1 MYKLHI
7 ALLDILLYDTV
18 VFRYTYYYERVKIH
32 ETNSISK
39 SKAERDL
46 ENLEKAAEE
55 FRKVAEDAAK
65 QYDEVKNDF
74 DDYNQA
80 LERIQGK

>member
-1 MYKLHI
+1 MKRILSAI
-7 ALLDILLYDTV
+7 LAAALCLSLAGC
-18 VFRYTYYYERVKIH
+18 
-32 ETNSISK
+32 K
-39 SKAERDL
+39 SKAVRVL
-46 ENLEKAAEE
+46 ENLDKAADE

>member
-1 MYKLHI
+1 MKRILSAI
-7 ALLDILLYDTV
+7 LAAALCLSLAGC
-18 VFRYTYYYERVKIH
+18 
-32 ETNSISK
+32 K

-74 DDYNQA
+74 NDYNRA
-80 LERIQGK
+80 SERIQGK

>member
-1 MYKLHI
+1 M
-7 ALLDILLYDTV
+7 
-18 VFRYTYYYERVKIH
+18 
-32 ETNSISK
+32 
-39 SKAERDL
+39 
-46 ENLEKAAEE
+46 EKAAEE

>member
-1 MYKLHI
+1 MKRILSAI
-7 ALLDILLYDTV
+7 LAVALCLSLAGC
-18 VFRYTYYYERVKIH
+18 
-32 ETNSISK
+32 K
-39 SKAERDL
+39 SKAERD
-46 ENLEKAAEE
+46 LEKAAEE

-74 DDYNQA
+74 DDYNRA

>member
-1 MYKLHI
+1 M
-7 ALLDILLYDTV
+7 
-18 VFRYTYYYERVKIH
+18 
-32 ETNSISK
+32 
-39 SKAERDL
+39 

-55 FRKVAEDAAK
+55 FRKAAEDAAK
-65 QYDEVKNDF
+65 QSDQVKNDF

>member
-1 MYKLHI
+1 MKRILSAI
-7 ALLDILLYDTV
+7 LAAALCLSLAGC
-18 VFRYTYYYERVKIH
+18 
-32 ETNSISK
+32 K

-46 ENLEKAAEE
+46 ENLEKAAEK

-74 DDYNQA
+74 DDCNRA

>member
-1 MYKLHI
+1 MKRILSAII
-7 ALLDILLYDTV
+7 AAALCLSLAGC
-18 VFRYTYYYERVKIH
+18 
-32 ETNSISK
+32 K

-46 ENLEKAAEE
+46 ENLEKAAEK

-74 DDYNQA
+74 DDYNRA

>member
-1 MYKLHI
+1 MKRILSAI
-7 ALLDILLYDTV
+7 LAAALCLSLAGC
-18 VFRYTYYYERVKIH
+18 
-32 ETNSISK
+32 K

-55 FRKVAEDAAK
+55 FRKAAEDAAK

-74 DDYNQA
+74 DDYNRA

>member
-1 MYKLHI
+1 MKRILSAI
-7 ALLDILLYDTV
+7 LAAALAGC
-18 VFRYTYYYERVKIH
+18 
-32 ETNSISK
+32 K

>member
-1 MYKLHI
+1 MKRILSAI
-7 ALLDILLYDTV
+7 LAAALCLSLAGC
-18 VFRYTYYYERVKIH
+18 
-32 ETNSISK
+32 K

-46 ENLEKAAEE
+46 ENLEMAAEE

>member
-1 MYKLHI
+1 MKRILSAI
-7 ALLDILLYDTV
+7 LAAALCLSLAGC
-18 VFRYTYYYERVKIH
+18 
-32 ETNSISK
+32 K

-46 ENLEKAAEE
+46 ENLETAAEE